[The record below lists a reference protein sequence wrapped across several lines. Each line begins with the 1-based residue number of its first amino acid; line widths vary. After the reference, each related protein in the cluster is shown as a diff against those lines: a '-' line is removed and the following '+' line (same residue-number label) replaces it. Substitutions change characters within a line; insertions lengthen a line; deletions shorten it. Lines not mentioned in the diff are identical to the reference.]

1 MMTNH
6 RKALEFLWKGR
17 CTVKTMEEVFNEVTK
32 RTEFVE
38 VVRFENVP
46 CKLSFETVTA
56 AKEKDYAA
64 AVGQVVKLFIGN
76 EYDIPPGSKIT
87 VTQNGKTTDYERSG
101 EPAIYSNHQEIVLEL
116 FQGWT

>member
-38 VVRFENVP
+38 VVRFEN
-46 CKLSFETVTA
+46 CSL
-56 AKEKDYAA
+56 
-64 AVGQVVKLFIGN
+64 Q
-76 EYDIPPGSKIT
+76 
-87 VTQNGKTTDYERSG
+87 
-101 EPAIYSNHQEIVLEL
+101 AIL
-116 FQGWT
+116 